1 MYRQVAHHKTISIT
15 RATDSIINKSINFPR
30 RSLKGLFLLLYE
42 PNTSGTR
49 DSENS
54 LDPNISEVKV
64 VMNEILNESVSQGK
78 KTRDLREKFAQS
90 LLETVGQR
98 INQILLWREI
108 YPFDLKILKNNDLH
122 SSGFRLMNTWKR
134 RSSAHHQENYIRY
147 K

>member
-1 MYRQVAHHKTISIT
+1 M
-15 RATDSIINKSINFPR
+15 
-30 RSLKGLFLLLYE
+30 LYE
-42 PNTSGTR
+42 PNRSGTR

-54 LDPNISEVKV
+54 LDPKV

-78 KTRDLREKFAQS
+78 KTRDLREKFPQS

-98 INQILLWREI
+98 INKILLWRQI

-134 RSSAHHQENYIRY
+134 RSSAHHQENYN
-147 K
+147 